1 MRGEFLG
8 VWGETWR
15 EIWEPLVNDE
25 DVPAD
30 LFCELYRELDRARK
44 DPSLDEAVA
53 GVINDPVQRQEA
65 FDRALFA
72 AKVQIDG
79 ERRETVYRSVDMDV
93 LSNASDRRKA
103 LEAVLVEVIG
113 DANRSGSVLAQALTE
128 LATDLV
134 KRKEARKRALESIIN
149 DTAKSQEA
157 FASMSAEDFRGEQ
170 SLIEFLE
177 AAHGTLED
185 MGDDPLANRYY
196 NLLSNFLEKFSLRYD
211 LRRPC
216 LLCPTLPGVFAGL
229 VRELRVTT
237 SNDAHLNTLM
247 RDFED
252 ALRDLRTDASES
264 RVKTC
269 IQKQVNLLEAMGQQC
284 AGVTRNTLGGI
295 CDQVGSWPHEKVKE
309 AMKNLYG
316 FASDYPGIR
325 HGGTPANALRNIEM
339 RDLVAVSILLAG
351 FTTYLNDGFSA
362 EAVYRGS

>member
-8 VWGETWR
+8 VWRETWR

-25 DVPAD
+25 EVPAD
-30 LFCELYRELDRARK
+30 LFCELCRELERARR
-44 DPSLDEAVA
+44 DPSLDEAIGA
-53 GVINDPVQRQEA
+53 VINDPLQRREV
-65 FDRALFA
+65 FDNALVA
-72 AKVQIDG
+72 AQIDVAG
-79 ERRETVYRSVDMDV
+79 ERRETVYQSADIDAIT
-93 LSNASDRRKA
+93 NIAERRRV
-103 LEAVLVEVIG
+103 LEAALFQIIG
-113 DANRSGSVLAQALTE
+113 DAAVSRSALVQALTE
-128 LATDLV
+128 LANDPL
-134 KRKEARKRALESIIN
+134 KRKEARERALESIIN
-149 DTAKSQEA
+149 DTVKSQEA
-157 FASMSAEDFRGEQ
+157 FAELSGDEFRGEQ
-170 SLIEFLE
+170 SLVAFLE
-177 AAHGTLED
+177 AAHGILED
-185 MGDDPLANRYY
+185 LGDDHLANRYY
-196 NLLSNFLEKFSLRYD
+196 NLLGDFLEKFSLRYD

-237 SNDAHLNTLM
+237 SSDAHLHTLM

-269 IQKQVNLLEAMGQQC
+269 IQKQVNLLEAIGQQC

-295 CDQVGSWPHEKVKE
+295 CDQVGSWPHEKVKD

-325 HGGTPANALRNIEM
+325 HGGTPANALRSIEM
-339 RDLVAVSILLAG
+339 RDLVAMSILLAG
-351 FTTYLNDGFSA
+351 FTAYLNDGFSA